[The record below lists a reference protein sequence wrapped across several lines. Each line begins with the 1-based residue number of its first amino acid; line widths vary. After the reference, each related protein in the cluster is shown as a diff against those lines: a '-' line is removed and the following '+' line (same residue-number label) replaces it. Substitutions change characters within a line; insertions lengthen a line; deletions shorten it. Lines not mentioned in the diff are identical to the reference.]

1 MYNYNITAAT
11 ETEKYNIIDLIRAVG
26 ATLTGVSGYG
36 SGYYIQ
42 LNATPL
48 QASEINLELSK
59 GGQNQ

>member
-1 MYNYNITAAT
+1 MYNYNITATT

-48 QASEINLELSK
+48 QASEINMELSR
-59 GGQNQ
+59 GGKKQ